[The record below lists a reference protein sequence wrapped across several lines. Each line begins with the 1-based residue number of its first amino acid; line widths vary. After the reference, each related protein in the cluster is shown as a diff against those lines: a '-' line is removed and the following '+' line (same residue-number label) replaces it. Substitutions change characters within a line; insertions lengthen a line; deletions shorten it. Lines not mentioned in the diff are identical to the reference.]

1 MFRLFCLLALLVL
14 PVGAAGAQQVKLKA
28 NLQFPIAQPVFGGSL
43 KRFKEEV
50 EKQSKNDIA
59 IEIFDKS
66 QLFTDYQ
73 VVDAVASGAVDIGM
87 TAAQQFSYK
96 APLVGILDQPFLFNF
111 QALMSAAARPGSEIR
126 KLIDEAIL
134 NEIGVRVLWWHPL
147 GNNVFLSKGRDVA
160 DPARLKDQRVASPG
174 KLPGEFVAWCG
185 GKPAVLTFEKFHD
198 ALKDGA
204 VDMTVIGFGAL
215 QSFGFWKFTDT
226 VTFTHHSPIVFFL
239 VINEKTWQSMSP
251 AHRIVMAQAASK
263 VEIEIRSHQ
272 SESEARTSAFAKSR
286 NVKLQELTPDQ
297 VAEWRACSAACC
309 RVHGQERR
317 PRAPADGR
325 LRQAAHR
332 PCCTA
337 AQQLRRLHAALTPK
351 PAWPSGG
358 GGGDGLSQGPEMR

>member
-1 MFRLFCLLALLVL
+1 LPVDCDRLLKGRFGGAVMFRLFCLLVLLAL
-14 PVGAAGAQQVKLKA
+14 PFGAAGAQQVKLKA
-28 NLQFPIAQPVFGGSL
+28 NLQFPIAQPIFGGSL

-50 EKQSKNDIA
+50 EKQSKNDIGV
-59 IEIFDKS
+59 EIFDKS

-185 GKPAVLTFEKFHD
+185 GKPAVLTIEKFHD
-198 ALKDGA
+198 ALKGGA

-215 QSFGFWKFTDT
+215 QSLGFWKFTDT

-239 VINEKTWQSMSP
+239 VINEKRWQSMST
-251 AHRIVMAQAASK
+251 AHRDAIAQAASK

-272 SESEARTSAFAKSR
+272 SQSEARTSAFAKSR

-297 VAEWRACSAACC
+297 VAEWRACSAGMLAAYMDKN
-309 RVHGQERR
+309 GD
-317 PRAPADGR
+317 RARKLMDAYGR
-325 LRQAAHR
+325 LRTD

-337 AQQLRRLHAALTPK
+337 GPSTTGAFTRR
-351 PAWPSGG
+351 
-358 GGGDGLSQGPEMR
+358 